1 VKADDSTVRDI
12 FAGEIRHIIPVFQR
26 RYAWEQE
33 RWESELKTY
42 NPRTG
47 KFYAGE
53 PVVKDVCANCNNVCL
68 SQLDQYLTDT
78 YGNLEKLG
86 QG

>member
-1 VKADDSTVRDI
+1 MSKVCAYCDIEGAMTKEHIWPKALI
-12 FAGEIRHIIPVFQR
+12 
-26 RYAWEQE
+26 E